1 MSIDRARD
9 HLRRWGR
16 HDDVVE
22 FDVSSATVQLAAK
35 ALATEESR
43 IAKSLSFKVG
53 DKAILVVTAG
63 NMKIDGK
70 KFKAAFGGKPA
81 MLPPEEVLPR
91 IGHDIGG
98 VCPFGVNPDVDVFLD
113 VSLKNHDY
121 VYPAC
126 GSSNSAI
133 KMTAAELEETSQ
145 AKRWVDVSK
154 PKEALT

>member
-9 HLRRWGR
+9 HLRRWSR
-16 HDDVVE
+16 HDDIIE
-22 FDVSSATVQLAAK
+22 FDVSSATVELAAK
-35 ALATEESR
+35 ALATEQSR

-53 DKAILVVTAG
+53 DQAILVVTAG

-70 KFKAAFGGKPA
+70 KFRAEFGGKPA
-81 MLPPEEVLPR
+81 MLPPDEVLAR
-91 IGHDIGG
+91 IGHAVGG
-98 VCPFGVNPDVDVFLD
+98 VCPFGVNPDVAVFLD
-113 VSLKNHDY
+113 VSLKSHDF

-145 AKRWVDVSK
+145 AKKWVDVSK
-154 PKEALT
+154 PKEG